1 MTKDRLLL
9 LVTAYLEN
17 QIQSEDYQELV
28 DYIHHHYQDKTLADA
43 INQLSEELEL
53 APDQEVPSAEIY
65 QAIIH
70 DKRFNTHR
78 KQAASPRVNLQK
90 TLWTVASVAACIL
103 LLLIVFRVE
112 FKWPGKSERSTMLAS
127 KIVPGSKK
135 AVLTLADGKTIELD
149 SFSSKALAMQG
160 DARLQI
166 DKGKLIY
173 DLLAT
178 ETKRSAILQNTITTP
193 AGGEY
198 QAVLPDGTKVWLNA
212 TSSISFP
219 VAFTGGERRVSI
231 TGEVYFEVAKNK
243 EQPFFVEA
251 KQVSVK
257 VLGTHFNVS
266 AYPDDQLV
274 STTLLEGSVLVAKG
288 DNTSLL
294 KPGEQAKISDHAKA
308 IEIGK
313 IDTEEIL
320 AWKNGYFFFNH
331 EPLESVM
338 KKMSRW
344 YDVEIVYKGDPN
356 GKKFDGTIS
365 RMDNI
370 QQMITAL
377 ELTKTAHFAIEGR
390 RVIVME

>member
-1 MTKDRLLL
+1 MTTDRLLL

-17 QIQSEDYQELV
+17 QIQPEDYQELV

-53 APDQEVPSAEIY
+53 ATDQEVPSAEIY

-70 DKRFNTHR
+70 DKRFETHR
-78 KQAASPRVNLQK
+78 KQAAFPRINLQK
-90 TLWTVASVAACIL
+90 TLWTIASVAACLL
-103 LLLIVFRVE
+103 LLLIVFQVE
-112 FKWPGKSERSTMLAS
+112 LKWPGKSKRSTTLAS

-173 DLLAT
+173 DLLAA

-212 TSSISFP
+212 ASSISFP
-219 VAFTGGERRVSI
+219 VAFTGGERRVTI
-231 TGEVYFEVAKNK
+231 TGEVYFEVAKNR
-243 EQPFFVEA
+243 EQPFFVKA
-251 KQVSVK
+251 KEVSVK

-266 AYPDDQLV
+266 AYSDDQQV
-274 STTLLEGSVLVAKG
+274 NTTLLEGSVLVAKD
-288 DNTSLL
+288 DNRSLL
-294 KPGEQAKISDHAKA
+294 KPGEQAKIRDQGKA
-308 IEIGK
+308 IEVRK

>member
-1 MTKDRLLL
+1 MTTDRLLL

-17 QIQSEDYQELV
+17 QIQPEDYQELV

-43 INQLSEELEL
+43 VNQLSEELEL
-53 APDQEVPSAEIY
+53 ATDQEVPSAEIY
-65 QAIIH
+65 RAIIQ
-70 DKRFNTHR
+70 DKRFKKHR
-78 KQAASPRVNLQK
+78 KQFVFPKINLQK
-90 TLWTVASVAACIL
+90 TLWTIASVAACVL
-103 LLLIVFRVE
+103 LLLIVFPIE
-112 FKWPGKSERSTMLAS
+112 LKWPGKSERSTTLTS

-135 AVLTLADGKTIELD
+135 AILTLAGGETIELD
-149 SFSSKALAMQG
+149 SFSSKALVMQG

-173 DLLAT
+173 DLTTT
-178 ETKRSAILQNTITTP
+178 ETKRSAILQNTISTP

-212 TSSISFP
+212 ASSISFP
-219 VAFTGGERRVSI
+219 VAFTGGERRVAI

-243 EQPFFVEA
+243 EQPFFVKA
-251 KQVSVK
+251 KEVSVK

-266 AYPDDQLV
+266 AYSDDQQV
-274 STTLLEGSVLVAKG
+274 NTTLLEGSVLVAKDG
-288 DNTSLL
+288 NTSLL
-294 KPGEQAKISDHAKA
+294 KPGEQAKVSDYGKA
-308 IEIGK
+308 IEVRK
-313 IDTEEIL
+313 IDMEEIL

-344 YDVEIVYKGDPN
+344 YDVEIVYKGDLN

-370 QQMITAL
+370 QQMIAAL

>member
-17 QIQSEDYQELV
+17 QIQPEDYQELV
-28 DYIHHHYQDKTLADA
+28 DYIHHHYQDKILADA
-43 INQLSEELEL
+43 INQLSEELEP
-53 APDQEVPSAEIY
+53 ATDQEVPSAEIY
-65 QAIIH
+65 QAIIR
-70 DKRFNTHR
+70 DKRFKTHWN
-78 KQAASPRVNLQK
+78 QSAFPRINLQK
-90 TLWTVASVAACIL
+90 TLWTIASVAACLL
-103 LLLIVFRVE
+103 LLLIVFPIDL
-112 FKWPGKSERSTMLAS
+112 KWPGKSEHPTALTSI
-127 KIVPGSKK
+127 IVPGSKK
-135 AVLTLADGKTIELD
+135 AMLTLADGKTIELD
-149 SFSSKALAMQG
+149 SFSSKALVMQG

-173 DLLAT
+173 DLTAT

-212 TSSISFP
+212 ASSISFP
-219 VAFTGGERRVSI
+219 VAFTGGERRVAI
-231 TGEVYFEVAKNK
+231 TGEVYFEVAKNR
-243 EQPFFVEA
+243 EQPFFVRA
-251 KQVSVK
+251 KEVSVK

-266 AYPDDQLV
+266 AYPDDQQV
-274 STTLLEGSVLVAKG
+274 NTTLLEGSVLVAKD

-294 KPGEQAKISDHAKA
+294 KPGEQAKVSDHEKA
-308 IEIGK
+308 IEVRK

-344 YDVEIVYKGDPN
+344 YDVEIVYKGNLN

-370 QQMITAL
+370 QQMIAAL